1 MNASKDF
8 AARGGDGSDGY
19 EKPAPGAGDRERAAL
34 LAGVRLFILDMDGTF
49 YLGDRRL
56 DGALE
61 FVRYVQEKGRKILF
75 FTNNSSRSPEVYMER
90 LARMD
95 CQITREQIMTSGDV
109 TIAYLQDRYPGRTVY
124 LVGTPALEQCF
135 RGAGIPLWEEGGA
148 RPDIVVVGFD
158 TTLTYAK
165 LEHACT
171 FIREGSL
178 FLATHL
184 DINCPTE
191 SGFIPDCGSFCAA
204 ISLSTGVE
212 PKYLGKPFQET
223 VDMIRLRTGVKLEE
237 MAFVGDRLYTDVASG
252 VSHGAKGFLVL
263 SGETRPEDLAGS
275 RIKPDGV
282 YLSLGEMKELLETV
296 L

>member
-1 MNASKDF
+1 MIMHGNS
-8 AARGGDGSDGY
+8 
-19 EKPAPGAGDRERAAL
+19 APGAQDRDRAAL
-34 LAGVRLFILDMDGTF
+34 LAEIRLFVLDMDGTF
-49 YLGDRRL
+49 YLGNRRL

-61 FVRYVQEKGRKILF
+61 FVQYVQKKGRKILF

-90 LARMD
+90 LAGMD
-95 CQITREQIMTSGDV
+95 CRISREQIMTSGDV
-109 TIAYLQDRYPGRTVY
+109 TIAYLQENYPGRTVY
-124 LVGTPALEQCF
+124 LVGTAALIECF
-135 RGAGIPLWEEGGA
+135 RGAGIPLWEPGDA

-158 TTLTYAK
+158 TTLTYEK

-171 FIREGSL
+171 FIREGAL

-223 VDMIRLRTGVKLEE
+223 VDMVRLRTGVELDKV
-237 MAFVGDRLYTDVASG
+237 AFVGDRLYTDVATG
-252 VSHGAKGFLVL
+252 VNHGARGFLVL
-263 SGETRPEDLAGS
+263 SGETRLEDVAAS
-275 RIKPDGV
+275 QVKPDGI